1 MNIKIDVNVNM
12 EAAILQSELNAVRSA
27 NGWKLIV
34 VEEDDVKY
42 FFFEKGGIRQ
52 LICKEAAA

>member
-1 MNIKIDVNVNM
+1 MNIKINVNM

-42 FFFEKGGIRQ
+42 FFFEKGGVRQ